1 MALSPVENM
10 AHHPVRQPNDNPEH
24 RRAER
29 NRIAMRL
36 VALQKERGN
45 RPAHRVSEDKP
56 FSPVAGD
63 HLLLPER
70 SQVINIIA
78 EVHHVPAVS
87 IREQTTRATL
97 TAMVNDHHVKAAVKE
112 IVGHFSILHVAFNA
126 PRANQHQ
133 SIVILR
139 AKANKAYRYII
150 DAFKFSL
157 FALSP
162 EIRQRPHA
170 KGRKRVFSCFPVL
183 FLPKHRVYT
192 PVNR

>member
-1 MALSPVENM
+1 
-10 AHHPVRQPNDNPEH
+10 
-24 RRAER
+24 
-29 NRIAMRL
+29 MRL
-36 VALQKERGN
+36 VTLQKKRGN

-56 FSPVAGD
+56 FSPVSGD

-70 SQVINIIA
+70 RQVIDIVA
-78 EVHHVPAVS
+78 EVNDVSAVG
-87 IREQTTRATL
+87 IREQAARASL
-97 TAMVNDHHVKAAVKE
+97 AAMIDDHHVKAAVKE
-112 IVGHFSILHVAFNA
+112 IVGDFGILHVAFNA
-126 PRANQHQ
+126 PGANQHQ
-133 SIVILR
+133 TIVILR
-139 AKANKAYRYII
+139 AEANKAYRYII

-162 EIRQRPHA
+162 EIRQRPHT